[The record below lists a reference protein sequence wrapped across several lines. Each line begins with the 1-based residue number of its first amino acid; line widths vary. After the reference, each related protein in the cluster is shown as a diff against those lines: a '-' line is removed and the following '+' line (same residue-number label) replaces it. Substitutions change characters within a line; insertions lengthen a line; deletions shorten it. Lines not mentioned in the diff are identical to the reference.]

1 MDAFGWSTQ
10 PPVTTVPSCP
20 TDDALLAAFLGAGS
34 FEELR
39 SAGAG
44 DGTVSSDAYH
54 GGLDLPSCHSD
65 LSLLRCQDGV
75 ALPGP
80 GHGDASSDVFLDS
93 AGCFLPAIAGP
104 HDGLH
109 DRFAFVPD
117 DPPHAAGSNTAFS
130 GYSTTTG
137 GGGGGNVS
145 SGESNTYGGGGH
157 ETEVASPPCAVSRR
171 VQQISQ
177 VAPPPTRRNKMP
189 DEHPAVGVTSAAT
202 TTTVEARERWGT
214 NRAAAP
220 TTTSITFGHSG
231 GRRGYEPDTEAIAQV
246 KEMIYRAAAMC
257 PIPSLTGAGEPANA
271 SPEPSSKPRRRK
283 NVRISSDPQTVAAR
297 LRREKVSERLRALQ
311 RLVPGGSKM
320 DTASMLDEAAS
331 YLKFLKSQV
340 AALESLGGGGAGG
353 GDDGRYSSL
362 QRYTGRNF
370 NPSSRGIGGGG
381 STMLAF
387 GRDGVAG
394 YVKSSR
400 NMNMQL

>member
-20 TDDALLAAFLGAGS
+20 SDDALLAAFLGAGS

-54 GGLDLPSCHSD
+54 GGLDLPPCQND

-80 GHGDASSDVFLDS
+80 GHGDTPSNVFLDS
-93 AGCFLPAIAGP
+93 AGCFLPAIAGQ

-117 DPPHAAGSNTAFS
+117 DPAHAAGSNTAFS

-157 ETEVASPPCAVSRR
+157 DTEVASPPCAVSRR
-171 VQQISQ
+171 AQQISQ
-177 VAPPPTRRNKMP
+177 VAPPPTKGNKMP
-189 DEHPAVGVTSAAT
+189 EKLPAAAA
-202 TTTVEARERWGT
+202 TTVEARERWGT
-214 NRAAAP
+214 NRAPAP
-220 TTTSITFGHSG
+220 TTSITFGNSG

-246 KEMIYRAAAMC
+246 KEMIYRAAAMR
-257 PIPSLTGAGEPANA
+257 PLPSLTDAAAGETPH
-271 SPEPSSKPRRRK
+271 EPSSSKPRRRK

-353 GDDGRYSSL
+353 DDDGRYSSV

-370 NPSSRGIGGGG
+370 NPSSRGIGGAGG
-381 STMLAF
+381 TVLSF

-394 YVKSSR
+394 YVRSSR